1 MAINRSCKDIDGIS
15 GNTKNPGATE
25 RWIKAHHIVAL
36 HEHLNKKIK
45 KKTKERHVEL
55 GNASIERDEE
65 DKRNIITCIDAWLHE
80 LWEKVIP

>member
-1 MAINRSCKDIDGIS
+1 MDSQK
-15 GNTKNPGATE
+15 KPQNPGATE
-25 RWIKAHHIVAL
+25 RWTKIHHHIVKQ
-36 HEHLNKKIK
+36 HEHPNKKIK